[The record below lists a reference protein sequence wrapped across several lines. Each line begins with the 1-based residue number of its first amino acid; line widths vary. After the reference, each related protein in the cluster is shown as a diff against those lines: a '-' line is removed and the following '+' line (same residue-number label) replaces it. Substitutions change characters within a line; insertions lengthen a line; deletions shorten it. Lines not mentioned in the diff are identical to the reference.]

1 MTSFSTTYT
10 NENFLTIELK
20 ICEWGALVFH
30 NYLKGVRK
38 QESLKNGVVVKSD
51 ESLLLS
57 WASICLL

>member
-10 NENFLTIELK
+10 NENFLNTELK
-20 ICEWGALVFH
+20 ICELGALVFH

-38 QESLKNGVVVKSD
+38 QESLKNGIVKAD